1 MMGRGYHGGMSVET
15 ETPVLSVT
23 ARAAEKAIS
32 LAEREGYEQPRLR
45 VRVVAGG
52 CSGFSTKLSFEQAS
66 APDDLVIEAH
76 GLSVLVD
83 PKSIP
88 IMAGSTL
95 EYSDAMLGG
104 GFRVENPRAVHRCA
118 CGESFSV

>member
-1 MMGRGYHGGMSVET
+1 MKGMSVET
-15 ETPVLSVT
+15 DTPVLSVT
-23 ARAAEKAIS
+23 RRAAEKAIS
-32 LAEREGYEQPRLR
+32 LAQREGYEDPRLR

-52 CSGFSTKLSFEQAS
+52 CSGFSTKLSFERET

-104 GFRVENPRAVHRCA
+104 GFRVENPRVVHRCA

>member
-1 MMGRGYHGGMSVET
+1 MSVET
-15 ETPVLSVT
+15 EVPVLSVT
-23 ARAAEKAIS
+23 RRAAEKAIS
-32 LAEREGYEQPRLR
+32 LAKREGYEEDPHLR

-52 CSGFSTKLSFEQAS
+52 CSGFSTRLSFEREA

-76 GLSVLVD
+76 GLNVLVD

-104 GFRVENPRAVHRCA
+104 GFRVENPRAVHECA
-118 CGESFSV
+118 CGESFSI